1 MLRTLQSAVA
11 RTDDDRQRFT
21 EERRRVEGPDEDD
34 DARDHGDRDGPGEDA
49 VREEQRRSTDEPDE
63 AG

>member
-1 MLRTLQSAVA
+1 MAPLRSPVA

-21 EERRRVEGPDEDD
+21 EERRRVEGPNEDD
-34 DARDHGDRDGPGEDA
+34 DARDHGDRDGPSEDA

>member
-1 MLRTLQSAVA
+1 MLRTLQVAVA

-34 DARDHGDRDGPGEDA
+34 DARDDRSTDGPGEDA
-49 VREEQRRSTDEPDE
+49 VREEQRRSADEPDE
-63 AG
+63 PG